1 MGLAEVIA
9 VDASA
14 VLAIVLDEPEKRT
27 MITAIELA
35 GGGVLSPVNWWEAA
49 VKARTVKGDD
59 GAKILRAILVSLNI
73 RIAPTDEAQANAAFD
88 AHVRFGRGTPAALN
102 LGDCF
107 AYALAAAEG
116 DGLLFKGED
125 FPKTDARPALLDVT
139 ER

>member
-1 MGLAEVIA
+1 MIT

-14 VLAIVLDEPEKRT
+14 LLAIILEEPDQDELLL
-27 MITAIELA
+27 AIEAA
-35 GGGVLSPVNWWEAA
+35 GGGVVSPVNWWEVAVRARA
-49 VKARTVKGDD
+49 VKGEQGLTVVKMVLG
-59 GAKILRAILVSLNI
+59 RLNV
-73 RIAPTDEAQANAAFD
+73 RVAPVDEAQAHTAFD

-125 FPKTDARPALLDVT
+125 FPKTDARPAL
-139 ER
+139 

>member
-1 MGLAEVIA
+1 MGPAEVIA

-35 GGGVLSPVNWWEAA
+35 GGGLMSPVNWWEAA
-49 VKARTVKGDD
+49 VKARIVKGDD
-59 GAKILRAILVSLNI
+59 GAGILSAILQSLNI
-73 RIAPTDEAQANAAFD
+73 RIAPTDEAQAQTAFA

-107 AYALAAAEG
+107 AYALATAEG

-125 FPKTDARPALLDVT
+125 FAKTDVRPAL
-139 ER
+139 